1 MADQNILGNWQA
13 VNEFV
18 QQQTK
23 HIEGQPVRVYP
34 FKIVSGLSYFTNRG
48 QKPLGSSPGA
58 TSIAPDNTAKT
69 STIDPY
75 GAYTGMTTMFSGAKP
90 IMCYWFGVVNC
101 TIGEDEN
108 GNNASNKITTK
119 LNASVLDPSLNNI
132 PVGQPLPVDAFFTP
146 DTFKN
151 PFNNNQPEY
160 PWKELGLEGFSV
172 GAGKEQHSETLDNLK
187 VACYD
192 TTYDYTMYS
201 TSWVPNF
208 QEINEF
214 VYFIIDRRCACP
226 LALRITSIEP
236 HYDAVGILQDCTICF
251 SSVNQYYN
259 SAGRNVLTYVKFGAV
274 GDGYAFPKEIL
285 YANQNDENAVPSLQT
300 IIDPQLL
307 NNSMGGVNQVEVKN
321 NSLTGQFGAL
331 IYGHPYVPF
340 YAQLDDTGKLVITKT
355 TYQDDYLIPW
365 RFTPPCTDLIDVS
378 SETVHSIY
386 DLAMNML
393 VINEQIWKN
402 WKSTKEF
409 YNVTQ
414 NFTFQGG
421 LAFDDPTAS
430 QQQVQNPQTGSYSE
444 EWISSLLGS
453 EANVYRQTFGTA
465 QYNTW
470 VANAPGLK
478 NLGDKGYGSQNIATV
493 MLSNANGTPLD
504 VLSDPNHTWN
514 LTLSANTSI
523 SGFALPQTA
532 VFDFRG
538 TGFTAGTFDS
548 TVLGT
553 LTSGGTNALKAVG
566 TAFQFLDKC
575 LDTYYANG
583 FQPNSNSASET
594 YSIQNMSAGP
604 TGSMLPQTFFALN
617 SWSMINVHQ
626 LEINYR
632 DGIVYTNQDQG
643 HNGII
648 NDMLDKV
655 GGLADKWLG
664 YTPGYANFFMNTYT
678 RTYNLL
684 LPHMITMLA
693 EQYINPTDAVYNTI
707 PLDIFANTN
716 DNNTSVGQLK
726 YMSGYQMILTN
737 WFNAKSLQGNQNITY
752 LAETTTQMRSPRITN
767 DDGSLATR
775 YVNPQS
781 SSSSVPNAYS
791 YFTGANTNN
800 QPVGFTTSTNTT
812 PTPLAMPYNSLS
824 FFQSPAEPLDAT
836 LPGHISYVID
846 EINVKQLGISNIH
859 ITYWKEVPTQ
869 ESLLTATP
877 GQAYAKVNL
886 QSVGE
891 EWLENTAKMM
901 NNTSYI
907 DNDIDYYVY
916 DDYNTQVKD
925 NSEPYLAF
933 QFPADPIYNVGKS
946 TQKQQAS
953 LSPGVHVIKPSTN
966 SNVLGVNFTDN
977 TTNQVYGWNLRTFNY
992 NKTGLVSGEN
1002 GPTGS
1007 GLTGMKGLEWANNTT
1022 NIWQS
1027 TQDAGADYLAQTLIV
1042 CPIYFSNGNMW
1053 EVLANGNSFWNPQP
1067 QLTIMNKA
1075 ASTWDYTWYW
1085 TQYSQPNY
1093 NQTSNGSTT
1102 YTCLALPTS
1111 QTKSIPVN
1119 LIADPNPL
1127 FSVNNETDTA
1137 NSEADAFNIMKN
1149 YNFLSAWL
1157 SDLSPYYFGS
1167 ITDNNIQCSFVP
1179 FTFNNGIN
1187 QWWLDFCN
1195 NASTTPTN
1203 AYLPGTIDI
1212 CSYVSWIATI
1222 PVLNGANA
1230 MNSSQL
1236 LPTSNRASNP
1246 LNYWLSN
1253 VWFYFRYVG
1262 YNNSNQTSQLGGY
1275 AIYDGIIAPYIFQCV
1290 FYTFNFTS
1298 LISQMENEWEEQ
1310 VPTLNNNPYAEQTG
1324 VSINWNYVLVPHGQD
1339 PSTYTS
1345 QWIYATA
1352 NPKTYPWVNSNNA
1365 VILIEANGNNV
1376 VFTTDNYQALYT
1388 PTTVSAFSWY
1398 NGVPYGNGEAPLQL
1412 HSYGYLSDKAQT
1424 GNNDPSIT
1432 YNFLNLDSSELISK
1446 AAAMYDAD
1454 SGWMPQYYGNFHP
1467 NNTYGIPTNPAFPS
1481 MPYSALGLAS
1491 SLLIQIV
1498 PPAGANMSW
1507 TQTLWLGTNTNWR
1520 TTTDSSNPG
1529 FPSDNQNGGLLGLQT
1544 SMPLSA
1550 QPLFVNG
1557 IVSNW
1562 AQQNNITQT
1571 DGTLLQNWTSF
1582 KLLNAGWFM
1591 NNSASTQGFTYPQTK
1606 PTWASGSYDM
1616 YIFYSVNNSQ

>member
-1 MADQNILGNWQA
+1 MADQNIVGNWQA

-23 HIEGQPVRVYP
+23 HIEGQPIRVYP

-58 TSIAPDNTAKT
+58 TSVAPDNTAKT
-69 STIDPY
+69 SSIDPY

-101 TIGEDEN
+101 VVGEDEN
-108 GNNASNKITTK
+108 GNQASNKITTTI
-119 LNASVLDPSLNNI
+119 NASLLDPSLNNV
-132 PVGQPLPVDAFFTP
+132 PVGQALPSDAYFTP
-146 DTFKN
+146 DQFAN
-151 PFNNNQPEY
+151 PFNNNQKEY

-285 YANQNDENAVPSLQT
+285 YASPNDENAVPTLQT
-300 IIDPQLL
+300 IIDPNLL

-340 YAQLDDTGKLVITKT
+340 AAQLDDTGKLIITKT

-365 RFTPPCTDLIDVS
+365 RFTPPCTDLIDVA
-378 SETVHSIY
+378 SETVHSVY
-386 DLAMNML
+386 DVAFNML

-504 VLSDPNHTWN
+504 ILSDPNHTWN
-514 LTLSANTSI
+514 LTMSSNTSI
-523 SGFALPQTA
+523 SGFALPSTA

-566 TAFQFLDKC
+566 TAFQFMDKC
-575 LDTYYANG
+575 LDTYYASG
-583 FQPNSNSASET
+583 FQPNSNAASET
-594 YSIQNMSAGP
+594 FSIQNMSAGP

-632 DGIVYTNQDQG
+632 DGIVYTNQNQG

-648 NDMLDKV
+648 NDLLDKV
-655 GGLADKWLG
+655 GGLADTWLG

-737 WFNAKSLQGNQNITY
+737 WFNAKSLQGNQMQTY
-752 LAETTTQMRSPRITN
+752 LAETTTQMRDPRITKS
-767 DDGSLATR
+767 DGSLATR
-775 YVNPQS
+775 YVNPQGTT
-781 SSSSVPNAYS
+781 VPNAYS

-800 QPVGFTTSTNTT
+800 QPVTFTTSTNTT

-824 FFQSPAEPLDAT
+824 FFQSPAEPLDANY
-836 LPGHISYVID
+836 PGHISYVID

-859 ITYWKEVPTQ
+859 ITYWKEVPTE
-869 ESLLTATP
+869 ESRVSATN
-877 GQAYAKVNL
+877 GAAYEKVNL

-907 DNDIDYYVY
+907 DNDINYYVY
-916 DDYNTQVKD
+916 DDYNTTVKT

-933 QFPADPIYNVGKS
+933 QFPSDPIYTVSSS
-946 TQKQQAS
+946 TKKQSAS
-953 LSPGVHVIKPSTN
+953 MTPGVHVIKPSAN
-966 SNVLGVNFTDN
+966 SKVLGVNFTDN
-977 TTNQVYGWNLRTFNY
+977 TKNQQYGWALKTYNY
-992 NKTGLVSGEN
+992 NSGIISATN
-1002 GPTGS
+1002 NLS
-1007 GLTGMKGLEWANNTT
+1007 LQVQLEWANNTT

-1027 TQDAGADYLAQTLIV
+1027 TKDAGADYLAQTWIV
-1042 CPIYFSNGNMW
+1042 SPIYFKSTGN
-1053 EVLANGNSFWNPQP
+1053 VLPLTPLEAVTNNLPEWQPQP
-1067 QLTIMNKA
+1067 NLTLMNKA
-1075 ASTWDYTWYW
+1075 SSTWDYTWYW
-1085 TQYSQPNY
+1085 TQWSQPNY
-1093 NQTSNGSTT
+1093 NQTSNGSTI
-1102 YTCLALPTS
+1102 YTCLALP
-1111 QTKSIPVN
+1111 QNRSITVSNTNLTPSDMNSYFTIDNATQGPSSAEAVN
-1119 LIADPNPL
+1119 SLMQDYNY
-1127 FSVNNETDTA
+1127 VN
-1137 NSEADAFNIMKN
+1137 
-1149 YNFLSAWL
+1149 AWL
-1157 SDLSPYYFGS
+1157 SSQSPYS
-1167 ITDNNIQCSFVP
+1167 AINNDTVQFTP
-1179 FTFNNGIN
+1179 FTFNNSTN
-1187 QWWLDFCN
+1187 QWWIDFCN
-1195 NASTTPTN
+1195 NSPTTPTAN
-1203 AYLPGTIDI
+1203 YLPGTIDI
-1212 CSYVSWIATI
+1212 CSFVSWIATV

-1230 MNSSQL
+1230 TNSNQVLPTNNRNSS
-1236 LPTSNRASNP
+1236 T

-1253 VWFYFRYVG
+1253 VWFYFRYLG
-1262 YNNSNQTSQLGGY
+1262 FNASNYSSQLGGY
-1275 AIYDGIIAPYIFQCV
+1275 GIYDGIIAPYIFQCV

-1298 LISQMENEWEEQ
+1298 LISQMQNEWEEQ
-1310 VPTLNNNPYAEQTG
+1310 VPTLNTNPYAEQTG
-1324 VSINWNYVLVPHGQD
+1324 VSINWNYVLIPSGQD
-1339 PSTYTS
+1339 PANYKS
-1345 QWIYATA
+1345 QWIYANTNA
-1352 NPKTYPWVNSNNA
+1352 KTCPWVNSNNA

-1376 VFTTDNYQALYT
+1376 VFTTDNYQGQYV
-1388 PTTVSAFSWY
+1388 PTMVTAFSWN
-1398 NGVPYGNGEAPLQL
+1398 NGIPYGNGEAPLQM
-1412 HSYGYLSDKAQT
+1412 HSYGYLKDKVET
-1424 GNNDPSIT
+1424 GNNDPAIT
-1432 YNFLNLDSSELISK
+1432 YNFLNLDSSELINK
-1446 AAAMYDAD
+1446 ATSMYNAD

-1467 NNTYGIPTNPAFPS
+1467 NNGYGIPTNPAFPS
-1481 MPYSALGLAS
+1481 VPYSALGLAS
-1491 SLLIQIV
+1491 SLLVQIV

-1507 TQTLWLGTNTNWR
+1507 TSTLWFGTNAVWKTNLGVEA
-1520 TTTDSSNPG
+1520 PG
-1529 FPSDNQNGGLLGLQT
+1529 FESDDNEGGLLWMQT
-1544 SMPLSA
+1544 NMPLDA
-1550 QPLFVNG
+1550 QPLYVN
-1557 IVSNW
+1557 
-1562 AQQNNITQT
+1562 AQMSSTNPFATQNSITNV
-1571 DGTLLQNWTSF
+1571 DSKLLNNFSSF
-1582 KLLNAGWFM
+1582 HLLNAGWM
-1591 NNSASTQGFTYPQTK
+1591 LNNSASNQGFTYPQTK
-1606 PTWASGSYDM
+1606 PTWAEGKYDM
-1616 YIFYSVNNSQ
+1616 YIFYSVNNAQ